1 MLIAVNFHYIREHFN
16 LPFPSI
22 FGSNPDAF
30 RNQLKTLSQWGE
42 FVSQN
47 DILASLTNKTPL
59 PEKSFIVTFDDGLKE
74 QYELALPILRDLG
87 IPAIFFVNPRVFE
100 EEHVLGVHKIH
111 QLRSVV
117 APDIL
122 KNKAEQFILSHH
134 GTQELGAYEV
144 KAIAH
149 YKYDEAEIAKLKY
162 LLNFVLSI
170 EEREALIDRAFKDT
184 FGTEKEINKTLYMN
198 LDQLKEI
205 HELGYLGSHSYDHFP
220 IGTLQGE
227 EQDYQIRKS
236 QDFFIRELGQPLKS
250 FSYPYGAFEACNG
263 LQNLLME
270 NEFQF
275 AFTMERAVNSSIQNS
290 FYLSRFD
297 NNDMP
302 LGKAWKGPLQDP
314 FEAFHRAQ
322 WKFT

>member
-1 MLIAVNFHYIREHFN
+1 MLIAVNYHYIREAFN

-22 FGSNPDAF
+22 FGINPDAF
-30 RNQLKTLSQWGE
+30 RIQLQTLAQWGD

-47 DILASLTNKTPL
+47 DIVASLANNEPL

-74 QYELALPILRDLG
+74 QYEFALPILRDLG

-111 QLRSVV
+111 QIRSVLD
-117 APDIL
+117 PNIL
-122 KNKAEQFILSHH
+122 KDKTEQFIRFRRGNL
-134 GTQELGAYEV
+134 ELEPYES

-149 YKYDEAEIAKLKY
+149 YKYDIAEIAKFKY
-162 LLNFVLSI
+162 LLNFVLTI
-170 EEREALIDRAFKDT
+170 EEREKLIDEIFKAT
-184 FGTEKEINKTLYMN
+184 FGTEKEINNTLYMN
-198 LDQLKEI
+198 LDHLREI
-205 HELGYLGSHSYDHFP
+205 HELGYLGSHSHEHFP
-220 IGTLQGE
+220 IAKMQGE
-227 EQDYQIRKS
+227 ERDYQIRKS
-236 QDFFIRELGQPLKS
+236 QDFFKRELGEPLKS

-263 LQNLLME
+263 LENLLKK

-302 LGKAWKGPLQDP
+302 LGKEWKGPLNDP
-314 FEAFHRAQ
+314 FEVLPRAQ
-322 WKFT
+322 WTFT